1 MYDQVRLGNAHV
13 GDDFV
18 KSCIIYDQLEYVNAF
33 EEVIYELIYRRE
45 RHKNQ
50 CAVFYAQKNFEQV
63 YTAFY
68 ENQETALTR
77 EGVNNK
83 LRTLKNLITRNAKKF
98 RDSMFIKEQ
107 EEREKDEK

>member
-1 MYDQVRLGNAHV
+1 MSDE
-13 GDDFV
+13 FV
-18 KSCIIYDQLEYVNAF
+18 KNCIIYNQLEYVNAF

-68 ENQETALTR
+68 ENQETALTIS
-77 EGVNNK
+77 GVNNK
-83 LRTLKNLITRNAKKF
+83 MRTLKNQFTRNAKKF
-98 RDSMFIKEQ
+98 RESMVIKAREEQ
-107 EEREKDEK
+107 ARQYEQYD

>member
-1 MYDQVRLGNAHV
+1 MSDE
-13 GDDFV
+13 FV
-18 KSCIIYDQLEYVNAF
+18 KSCIIYNQLEYVNAF

-68 ENQETALTR
+68 ENQETALTIQ
-77 EGVNNK
+77 GVNNK
-83 LRTLKNLITRNAKKF
+83 MRTLKNQFTRNAKKF
-98 RDSMFIKEQ
+98 RESMVIKER
-107 EEREKDEK
+107 EE

>member
-1 MYDQVRLGNAHV
+1 MSDE
-13 GDDFV
+13 FV
-18 KSCIIYDQLEYVNAF
+18 KNCIIYNQLEYVNAF

-68 ENQETALTR
+68 ENQETALTIQ
-77 EGVNNK
+77 GVNNK
-83 LRTLKNLITRNAKKF
+83 MRTLKNQFTRNAKKF
-98 RDSMFIKEQ
+98 RESMVIKER
-107 EEREKDEK
+107 EE